1 MNNEDKIIGML
12 ENLTCTVGQLSST
25 VNQFSG
31 KVDQLSTKVDQLT
44 DDVSELKTKK
54 QKQIKLRLDA
64 LELLFSTLESKVDK
78 ITNVAKVNSF
88 DIHSLK
94 MAK

>member
-31 KVDQLSTKVDQLT
+31 KVDQLSAKVDQLT
-44 DDVSELKTKK
+44 DDVSGLKAKK

-64 LELLFSTLESKVDK
+64 LELLFGTLESKVDEV
-78 ITNVAKVNSF
+78 INVAKVNSF
-88 DIHSLK
+88 DIDSLK
-94 MAK
+94 IAR